1 MVSIGPDADTDG
13 FELANGWNR
22 GDVSFIAL
30 RGSQCRETVDSDDG
44 DERRCSNQA
53 RYMMLSD
60 DSVAGF
66 CGQHVPDLWVDT
78 VGGPVDIGEGVW
90 DAHDCECDTEKQ
102 SRPNPKPGA
111 RFDLDVDSHAEA
123 VQTGDQIDD
132 PDPQAHDSAKC
143 GSQAALLIIDK
154 SGHENFYCRRHAMPV
169 WFSYLDLDDRTTREP
184 TNKDETE
191 AEAETEPET
200 EAEA

>member
-1 MVSIGPDADTDG
+1 MVSIGPDADMDG

-22 GDVSFIAL
+22 GDVAFIAL
-30 RGSQCRETVDSDDG
+30 RGSQCRESVEDG
-44 DERRCSNQA
+44 GRCSNQA

-66 CGQHVPDLWVDT
+66 CGQHVPDLWVDDDSD
-78 VGGPVDIGEGVW
+78 PVDIGAGVW
-90 DAHDCECDTEKQ
+90 DAHDCGCDTEKQ
-102 SRPNPKPGA
+102 SRPDPKPGA

-154 SGHENFYCRRHAMPV
+154 GGHENFYCRRHAMPV

-184 TNKDETE
+184 TNKDE
-191 AEAETEPET
+191 AETEPET
-200 EAEA
+200 EVEA